1 MVSDLVFCSSWQ
13 EGFGW
18 FWIERKPV
26 DSEFL
31 RRFIRG
37 SRNQNSWFFQAPD
50 VAFQMVLQREEYQ
63 IGFVF
68 MRK

>member
-1 MVSDLVFCSSWQ
+1 MVL
-13 EGFGW
+13 
-18 FWIERKPV
+18 ERKPV